1 MRTRLL
7 LLLAGIAAFQAST
20 PVAPVGVAG
29 GFTGT
34 FTLAGTANAGTQSST
49 EGYDIGAK
57 YANGPI
63 LAGLTYN
70 AVSLNNGANYAAG
83 VPADTSVSD
92 LRAAASYDFG
102 IASIRG
108 LYDQAKAKKFVAAGD
123 VKQSV
128 WGLGGTFNVTPAGK
142 LIGQFYKANQVKV
155 AGASQANTG
164 AKLYELG
171 YEYSL
176 SKRTMLKAVYS
187 TIHNDDAAKY
197 DFGVNA
203 TGVAALGS
211 TVSGVSVGLRH
222 TF

>member
-1 MRTRLL
+1 MSPTLYGL
-7 LLLAGIAAFQAST
+7 NLTAAYVANENKGNKLSASGGQQAST
-20 PVAPVGVAG
+20 
-29 GFTGT
+29 
-34 FTLAGTANAGTQSST
+34 Q
-49 EGYDIGAK
+49 GYDVGLK

-63 LAGLTYN
+63 LAGVTYN
-70 AVSLNNGANYAAG
+70 AVSVNNGVATPGYLG
-83 VPADTSVSD
+83 VADTSVSD
-92 LRAAASYDFG
+92 LRAGASYDFG

-108 LYDQAKAKKFVAAGD
+108 LYDQAKAKNYLPAGD

-142 LIGQFYKANQVKV
+142 LIGQFYKANQMKV

-211 TVSGVSVGLRH
+211 TVSGVSLGLRH